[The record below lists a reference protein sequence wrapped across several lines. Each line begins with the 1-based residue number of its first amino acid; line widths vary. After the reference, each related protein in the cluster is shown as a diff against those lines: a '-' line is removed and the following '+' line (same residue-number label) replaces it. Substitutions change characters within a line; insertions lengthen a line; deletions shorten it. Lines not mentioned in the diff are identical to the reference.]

1 MRVID
6 FITLFSMFLLLLTFV
21 FIVIAKKRKDR
32 NEPIWGW
39 KRKQYLQE
47 MRGET
52 TNSPATVDNGS
63 EQENQQRQKEEESIM
78 DLLELKNI
86 EHGVVER
93 ERNEHYV
100 VLSSDFVNFSLLQ
113 PSERVSIL
121 EGYQQLF
128 NMINFPIQLLG
139 QAVRQD
145 FAKERFRF
153 EQNLKKCNAAAR
165 AYNMDVVE
173 HIEKVTEKDFRIT
186 LRIYYVIKYIYEPS
200 KLAKLSK
207 EQREQHIL
215 DNVVGRA
222 EIVRR
227 ALSRAKVRA
236 KILGT
241 IESAEVLKRALNRDR
256 MVLHP
261 IETIIDDG
269 KLAPYVTMDLST
281 LPDFKKFVQ
290 DIEEAIEIAKVS

>member
-1 MRVID
+1 M
-6 FITLFSMFLLLLTFV
+6 LLLVVTFV

-47 MRGET
+47 MRGDT
-52 TNSPATVDNGS
+52 SAPGSPK
-63 EQENQQRQKEEESIM
+63 ENNTEKRHKDEESIM
-78 DLLELKNI
+78 DLLELKNV

-100 VLSSDFVNFSLLQ
+100 VLSTDFVNFSLLQ
-113 PSERVSIL
+113 PGERVAIL

-128 NMINFPIQLLG
+128 NMINFPLQLLG

-145 FAKERFRF
+145 FAKDRFRF
-153 EQNLKKCNAAAR
+153 EQNLKNCNDAAR
-165 AYNMDVVE
+165 AYNMDVIN

-215 DNVVGRA
+215 DNVIGRA

-227 ALSRAKVRA
+227 ALSRAKVKA
-236 KILGT
+236 QVLGT
-241 IESAEVLKRALNRDR
+241 LEAAEVLKRALNRDR

-261 IETIIDDG
+261 IETIVDEG

-281 LPDFKKFVQ
+281 LPDFEKFVQ
-290 DIEEAIEIAKVS
+290 DVEEAIEIAKVS

>member
-1 MRVID
+1 M
-6 FITLFSMFLLLLTFV
+6 

>member
-52 TNSPATVDNGS
+52 TNSPATVNNGS

>member
-1 MRVID
+1 
-6 FITLFSMFLLLLTFV
+6 MFLLLLTFV